1 MAHVRIAK
9 TSFASGEVSPWLI
22 GRGDLRAH
30 ENGAARL
37 RNIYVHPTGG
47 LIRRAGLR
55 YVATAR
61 GRGRLVP
68 LEFNTQQVYLL
79 VFSDRRVDVYQNGVR
94 VADLITPWHEQHLPQ
109 LCWTQSADTL
119 LIVTPDVPPQ
129 RITRH
134 AATDWRIGTWTFA
147 VQDNGRIDQPHYKF
161 APAGASLQATAVA
174 GTVHLTARD
183 AAGQFDG
190 TTFIPEHVGTRLRL
204 QDKELQITQYINGA
218 SVYAYAYE
226 QLVDTNP
233 TRDWTEQSFSN
244 VRGYPTSVSFHQD
257 RLVIGGSRDLPNR
270 LWLSKS
276 ADLFNFDQGEGLDDE
291 VIEFSLLSDQL
302 NAIRAVFS
310 GRHLQVFT
318 SGAEWMVTG
327 DPLTPTNIQLHRQ
340 TRVGSPTDRT
350 VPPRDVDGA
359 TVYVPRNSGQLR
371 EFLFTDV
378 EQAYQSTDLAILSQH
393 LVKAPVDM
401 DFDQKKRL
409 LQVVMADGT
418 LGTLTIFR
426 AEQVAAWTLQE
437 THGKFLAVAVVGD
450 DVYAL
455 VDRGDRIFIE
465 IFDDDLNVDSGL
477 TGQSLQPRWSWSGID
492 HLEGQ
497 MVKVVSDGAV
507 RADRRVVAGSITL
520 DEPATSIEVGLGYTH
535 VVQPL
540 PADIPGSGAT
550 LQGRK
555 VRPIAL
561 TFRLQDTCALQI
573 DVGYGLIDVPFKQ
586 FGGSRLDERPEAFTG
601 DKTVRAFGW
610 RADGTARA
618 WLISQDTPLPFKL
631 LSIVLRASL
640 SD

>member
-30 ENGAARL
+30 ENGATKL

-47 LIRRAGLR
+47 LVRRSGLR

-68 LEFNTQQVYLL
+68 LEFNTEQAYLL
-79 VFSDRRVDVYQNGVR
+79 AFSHGVVDVYQNGVL
-94 VADLITPWHEQHLPQ
+94 VAVLNTPWQQHHLSQ

-119 LIVTPDVPPQ
+119 LLVNPDVPPQ

-134 AATDWRIGTWTFA
+134 GVGDWRIAPWTFA
-147 VQDNGRIDQPHYKF
+147 IADTGRIDQPYYKF
-161 APAGASLQATAVA
+161 AEAGATLQPDATTGFA
-174 GTVHLTARD
+174 TITARD
-183 AAGQFDG
+183 ATGAINNAMFR
-190 TTFIPEHVGTRLRL
+190 PEHVGARLRL
-204 QDKELQITQYINGA
+204 QNKEVQITQYINGA
-218 SVYAYAYE
+218 SVQVYAHQA
-226 QLVDTNP
+226 LVDTNP
-233 TRDWTEQSFSN
+233 TREWTEQSFSP
-244 VRGYPTSVSFHQD
+244 VRGYPTSVTFHQD
-257 RLVIGGSRDLPNR
+257 RLVIGGSRELPDR

-276 ADLFNFDQGEGLDDE
+276 ADLFNFDQGEGLDDDA
-291 VIEFSLLSDQL
+291 IEFSILSDQL

-327 DPLTPTNIQLHRQ
+327 DPLSPTNIQLHRQ
-340 TRVGSPTDRT
+340 TRVGSPTNRT

-359 TVYVPRNSGQLR
+359 TIFVPRNNGQLR
-371 EFLFTDV
+371 EFLFADV
-378 EQAYQSTDLAILSQH
+378 EQAYQSSDLAILSQH
-393 LVKAPVDM
+393 LVKDPVDM
-401 DFDQKKRL
+401 DYDQVKRL

-426 AEQVAAWTLQE
+426 AEQVTAWTVQE
-437 THGKFLAVAVVGD
+437 TQGSFLAIAVVGD
-450 DVYAL
+450 EIYAL
-455 VDRGDRIFIE
+455 IDRNGHVFIE
-465 IFDDDLNVDSGL
+465 IFDDGLNVDSGL
-477 TGQSLQPRWSWSGID
+477 AGSSLSPKTTWSGLD
-492 HLEGQ
+492 HLEGRT
-497 MVKVVSDGAV
+497 VKVMADGAV
-507 RADRRVVAGSITL
+507 RADRIVVAGSITL
-520 DEPATSIEVGLGYTH
+520 GEPASSIEAGLAYTH

-540 PADIPGSGAT
+540 PADIPGSGGI

-555 VRPIAL
+555 VRPIAM
-561 TFRLQDTCALQI
+561 TFRLQHTPALQV

-586 FGGSRLDERPEAFTG
+586 IGTAGLDTRPLEFTG

-610 RADGTARA
+610 RADGTAPA

-631 LSIVLRASL
+631 LSVVYRASV

>member
-1 MAHVRIAK
+1 MAHVHIAK
-9 TSFASGEVSPWLI
+9 TSFASGEVSSWLI
-22 GRGDLRAH
+22 GRGDLRAY
-30 ENGAARL
+30 ENGAAKL
-37 RNIYVHPTGG
+37 RNVYVHPTGG

-61 GRGRLVP
+61 GRGRMVP
-68 LEFNTQQVYLL
+68 LEFNTEQVYLL
-79 VFSDRRVDVYQNGVR
+79 VFSDRHVDVYQNGVL
-94 VADLITPWHEQHLPQ
+94 VAVLITPWQEHHLSQ
-109 LCWTQSADTL
+109 LCWAQSADTL

-134 AATDWRIGTWTFA
+134 GASDWRIATWTFA
-147 VQDNGRIDQPHYKF
+147 LQDNGRIDQPHYKF
-161 APAGASLQATAVA
+161 ADAGATLQPNGTA
-174 GTVHLTARD
+174 GTVSITARN
-183 AAGQFDG
+183 AAGAIDG
-190 TTFIPEHVGTRLRL
+190 GMFRPEHVGVRLRL
-204 QDKELQITQYINGA
+204 QDKELQITQYIDGA
-218 SVYAYAYE
+218 TVHAYAYE
-226 QLVDTNP
+226 YLVDTNP

-276 ADLFNFDQGEGLDDE
+276 SDLFNFNQGEGLDDDA
-291 VIEFSLLSDQL
+291 IEFSILSDQL

-371 EFLFTDV
+371 EFLFADV

-393 LVKAPVDM
+393 LVKAPVDI
-401 DFDQKKRL
+401 DYDQKKRL

-418 LGTLTIFR
+418 LGTLTMFR

-437 THGKFLAVAVVGD
+437 TRGKFLAVAVVGD
-450 DVYAL
+450 DVYVL
-455 VDRGDRIFIE
+455 VDRDGRIFIE
-465 IFDDDLNVDSGL
+465 IFEDGFNVDSGL
-477 TGQSLQPRWSWSGID
+477 AGHSPSPNTSWSGLD

-497 MVKVVSDGAV
+497 TVKVLSDGAV
-507 RADRRVVAGSITL
+507 RADQRVVGGSITL
-520 DEPATSIEVGLGYTH
+520 DEPATSIEAGLAYTH
-535 VVQPL
+535 VIEPL
-540 PADIPGSGAT
+540 PTEIPGSGGT

-555 VRPIAL
+555 VRPVAM
-561 TFRLQDTCALQI
+561 TFRLQDTSALQI

-586 FGGSRLDERPEAFTG
+586 FGGARLNERPEQFTG

-631 LSIVLRASL
+631 MSVVLQASL

>member
-30 ENGAARL
+30 ENGATKL

-47 LIRRAGLR
+47 LVRRSGLR

-68 LEFNTQQVYLL
+68 LEFNTEQVYLL
-79 VFSDRRVDVYQNGVR
+79 VFSHGYVDVYQNGVL
-94 VADLITPWHEQHLPQ
+94 VAFLHTPWHEHHLRQ
-109 LCWTQSADTL
+109 LCWAQSADTL
-119 LIVTPDVPPQ
+119 LIVNPDVPPQ

-134 AATDWRIGTWTFA
+134 GANDWRIASWTFDIA
-147 VQDNGRIDQPHYKF
+147 DNGRIDQPHYKF
-161 APAGASLQATAVA
+161 AHAGATLQPSATS
-174 GTVHLTARD
+174 GFLTVTARD
-183 AAGQFDG
+183 ATGAIDNAMFK
-190 TTFIPEHVGTRLRL
+190 PEHVDARLRI
-204 QDKELQITQYINGA
+204 QNKELQITEYINGA
-218 SVYAYAYE
+218 TVQAYAH
-226 QLVDTNP
+226 QVLVDTNP
-233 TRDWTEQSFSN
+233 TRDWTEQSFSH
-244 VRGYPTSVSFHQD
+244 VRGFPASVTFHQD

-276 ADLFNFDQGEGLDDE
+276 ANLFNFDQGEGLDDNA
-291 VIEFSLLSDQL
+291 IEFSILSDQL

-359 TVYVPRNSGQLR
+359 TIFVPRNSGQLR
-371 EFLFTDV
+371 EFLFADV
-378 EQAYQSTDLAILSQH
+378 EQAYQSSDLAILSQH
-393 LVKAPVDM
+393 LIKDPVDM
-401 DFDQKKRL
+401 DYDQTKRL

-426 AEQVAAWTLQE
+426 AEQVAAWTVQE
-437 THGKFLAVAVVGD
+437 TQGKFLAVTVVGD

-455 VDRGDRIFIE
+455 IDRGGQIFIE
-465 IFDDDLNVDSGL
+465 TFDDGINVDSGL
-477 TGQSLQPRWSWSGID
+477 TGSSLIPKKTWSGLG
-492 HLEGQ
+492 HLEGRT
-497 MVKVVSDGAV
+497 VKVLADDAV
-507 RADRRVVAGSITL
+507 RADRTVVAGSITL
-520 DEPATSIEVGLGYTH
+520 NEPASSMVAGLAYTH
-535 VVQPL
+535 VIQPL
-540 PADIPGSGAT
+540 PADIPGAGGT

-555 VRPIAL
+555 VRPIAM
-561 TFRLQDTCALQI
+561 TFRLQGTSALRV
-573 DVGYGLIDVPFKQ
+573 DVGYGLLDVPFKQ
-586 FGGSRLDERPEAFTG
+586 FGSTGLDNRPQAFTG

-610 RADGTARA
+610 RADGTAPA
-618 WLISQDTPLPFKL
+618 WLISQDTPLPFRL
-631 LSIVLRASL
+631 LSVVFQASL